1 MDKRKT
7 EKDFPRIYSYK
18 ELYQL
23 TNDFLNH
30 IADEDVYKAEQ
41 ISSRIPRNKQT
52 YSFIIGIIREKHSME
67 KKKEELTH
75 KIFDLT
81 SAVDK
86 LKK

>member
-1 MDKRKT
+1 MDKKKT
-7 EKDFPRIYSYK
+7 EKDFPRTQSYK
-18 ELYQL
+18 ELYQF
-23 TNDFLNH
+23 TNEFLNH

-41 ISSRIPRNKQT
+41 ISSKINKNKQT
-52 YSFIIGIIREKHSME
+52 YSFIIGIIRDKHSME

-75 KIFDLT
+75 KIVDLS